1 MKELLVVLTLLSTDA
16 GSASINLETTLTND
30 CGVAV
35 ANAQLNAL
43 KNDIPQVAFCATN
56 LLTHGI
62 DVVPQK
68 PLAPPEEGEDGN
80 SLKTMPFNK

>member
-30 CGVAV
+30 CNTAV
-35 ANAQLNAL
+35 ATAQLNAL

-68 PLAPPEEGEDGN
+68 PLAPPEEGDETP
-80 SLKTMPFNK
+80 SLKQLPFNK